1 MAEDLGKGLGLQLEG
16 LRLDFRK
23 HVHRRKEIRNR
34 VWKREGDQLVDSSK
48 NKKAPEQKKAHH

>member
-23 HVHRRKEIRNR
+23 HVHRRKEI
-34 VWKREGDQLVDSSK
+34 WSLEKRGRPPCGL
-48 NKKAPEQKKAHH
+48 